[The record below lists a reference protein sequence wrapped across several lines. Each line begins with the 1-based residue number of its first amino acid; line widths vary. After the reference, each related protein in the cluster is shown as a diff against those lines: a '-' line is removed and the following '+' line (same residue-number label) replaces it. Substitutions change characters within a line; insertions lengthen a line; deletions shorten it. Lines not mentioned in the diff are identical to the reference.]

1 MKVEISIGE
10 LVDRVTILSIKKI
23 KMSDP
28 EKLKRVEKEY
38 RLLSQQMIS
47 IGINEDTEKFKK
59 LKEINLKLW
68 QIEDDIRV
76 KEAKKEFDDEFINL
90 ARGVY
95 HHNDERSAIKR
106 EIDIQYHSELMEEKE
121 YVDYK
126 NPKEN
131 EDFTHPA

>member
-10 LVDRVTILSIKKI
+10 LVDRVTILSIKRE
-23 KMSDP
+23 KMSNP
-28 EKLKRVEKEY
+28 EKLKNIEKEY
-38 RLLSQQMIS
+38 RLLFKQMVS
-47 IGINEDTEKFKK
+47 IGIDEDTAEFKK
-59 LKEINLKLW
+59 LKGINLKLW

-95 HHNDERSAIKR
+95 FHNDERVAIKR
-106 EIDIQYHSELMEEKE
+106 EINIQYHSELMEEKE

-126 NPKEN
+126 NP
-131 EDFTHPA
+131 